1 MIITTTSTIEGRPVR
16 DYLGLVGGEV
26 IVGADIFKDVFA
38 SIRDIVGEDYAL
50 GIELDMDTS
59 FAEDLEL
66 ESIEFVR
73 LGEKLQ
79 EHYGEKV
86 DLVAWF
92 AEFDVD
98 QIINLTVGE
107 LVDYIRR
114 SVA

>member
-1 MIITTTSTIEGRPVR
+1 MSAPSPAADTAPTEAQV
-16 DYLGLVGGEV
+16 LELLEGLV
-26 IVGADIFKDVFA
+26 
-38 SIRDIVGEDYAL
+38 RDIVGEDYAL

-79 EHYGEKV
+79 EQYGEKV

-107 LVDYIRR
+107 LVDFIRR

>member
-1 MIITTTSTIEGRPVR
+1 VLE
-16 DYLGLVGGEV
+16 DLV
-26 IVGADIFKDVFA
+26 
-38 SIRDIVGEDYAL
+38 RDIVGEDYAL

-79 EHYGEKV
+79 ERYGDRI

-107 LVDYIRR
+107 LVDFIRR

>member
-1 MIITTTSTIEGRPVR
+1 LSAPSPAADTAPTEAQVLELLE
-16 DYLGLVGGEV
+16 DLV
-26 IVGADIFKDVFA
+26 
-38 SIRDIVGEDYAL
+38 RDIVGEDYAL

-79 EHYGEKV
+79 ERYGEKV

-107 LVDYIRR
+107 LVDFIRR

>member
-1 MIITTTSTIEGRPVR
+1 LSAPSPAADTAPTEAQV
-16 DYLGLVGGEV
+16 LELLEGLV
-26 IVGADIFKDVFA
+26 
-38 SIRDIVGEDYAL
+38 RDIVGEDYAL

-107 LVDYIRR
+107 LVDFIRR

>member
-1 MIITTTSTIEGRPVR
+1 MSAPSPAADTAPTEAQV
-16 DYLGLVGGEV
+16 LELVEGLV
-26 IVGADIFKDVFA
+26 
-38 SIRDIVGEDYAL
+38 RDIVGEDYAL

-107 LVDYIRR
+107 LVDFIRR

>member
-1 MIITTTSTIEGRPVR
+1 MSAPSPAADTAPSEQEVLDVIEA
-16 DYLGLVGGEV
+16 LVHE
-26 IVGADIFKDVFA
+26 
-38 SIRDIVGEDYAL
+38 IVGEDYAL
-50 GIELDMDTS
+50 GIEVDMDTS

-79 EHYGEKV
+79 ERYGERV

-114 SVA
+114 SLA

>member
-1 MIITTTSTIEGRPVR
+1 MSAPSPAADTAPTEEQV
-16 DYLGLVGGEV
+16 LALLEGLV
-26 IVGADIFKDVFA
+26 
-38 SIRDIVGEDYAL
+38 RDIVGEDYAL

-107 LVDYIRR
+107 LVEFIRR

>member
-1 MIITTTSTIEGRPVR
+1 MSAPSPAADTAPTEAQV
-16 DYLGLVGGEV
+16 LELLEGLV
-26 IVGADIFKDVFA
+26 
-38 SIRDIVGEDYAL
+38 RDIVGEDYAL

-107 LVDYIRR
+107 LVDFIRR

>member
-1 MIITTTSTIEGRPVR
+1 LSAPSPAADTAPSEEQV
-16 DYLGLVGGEV
+16 LAVVEGLV
-26 IVGADIFKDVFA
+26 
-38 SIRDIVGEDYAL
+38 RDIVGEDYAL

-59 FAEDLEL
+59 FAEDVEL

-79 EHYGEKV
+79 EHYGKRV

-107 LVDYIRR
+107 LVDFIRR

>member
-1 MIITTTSTIEGRPVR
+1 MSAPSPAADTAPSEAQV
-16 DYLGLVGGEV
+16 LELLEGLV
-26 IVGADIFKDVFA
+26 
-38 SIRDIVGEDYAL
+38 RDIVGEDYAL

-107 LVDYIRR
+107 LVDFIRR

>member
-1 MIITTTSTIEGRPVR
+1 LSAPSPAADTAPSEAQV
-16 DYLGLVGGEV
+16 LELLEGLV
-26 IVGADIFKDVFA
+26 
-38 SIRDIVGEDYAL
+38 RDIVGEDYAL

-107 LVDYIRR
+107 LVDFIRR

>member
-1 MIITTTSTIEGRPVR
+1 LSAPSPAADTAPTEAQV
-16 DYLGLVGGEV
+16 LELLEGLV
-26 IVGADIFKDVFA
+26 
-38 SIRDIVGEDYAL
+38 RDIVGEDYAL

-107 LVDYIRR
+107 LVDFIRR
-114 SVA
+114 SVT

>member
-1 MIITTTSTIEGRPVR
+1 LSAPSPHAETAPSEQEV
-16 DYLGLVGGEV
+16 LGIVEDLV
-26 IVGADIFKDVFA
+26 
-38 SIRDIVGEDYAL
+38 RDIVGEDYAL

-59 FAEDLEL
+59 FAEDVEL

-79 EHYGEKV
+79 ERYGEKV

>member
-1 MIITTTSTIEGRPVR
+1 MSAPSPAADTAPSEAQV
-16 DYLGLVGGEV
+16 LALVEGLV
-26 IVGADIFKDVFA
+26 
-38 SIRDIVGEDYAL
+38 RDIVGEDYAL

-98 QIINLTVGE
+98 QIINLTGGE
-107 LVDYIRR
+107 LVDFIRR

>member
-1 MIITTTSTIEGRPVR
+1 MSAPSPAADTAPSEAQV
-16 DYLGLVGGEV
+16 LELLEGLV
-26 IVGADIFKDVFA
+26 
-38 SIRDIVGEDYAL
+38 RDIVGEDYAL

>member
-1 MIITTTSTIEGRPVR
+1 MSAPSPAADTAPSEAQV
-16 DYLGLVGGEV
+16 LELLEGLV
-26 IVGADIFKDVFA
+26 
-38 SIRDIVGEDYAL
+38 RDIVGEDYAL

-79 EHYGEKV
+79 EHYGERV

-107 LVDYIRR
+107 LVGYIRR
-114 SVA
+114 SLA